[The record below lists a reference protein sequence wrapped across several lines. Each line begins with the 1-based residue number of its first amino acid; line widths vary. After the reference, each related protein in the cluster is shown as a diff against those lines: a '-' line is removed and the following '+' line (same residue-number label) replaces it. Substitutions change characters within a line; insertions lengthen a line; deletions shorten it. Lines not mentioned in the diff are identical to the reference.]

1 MDERTA
7 APLTD
12 EEVPSAQNAILLY
25 QLASEMTAPT
35 KIAREEQE
43 LKEKKGHRFPT
54 GAWHLRRATYVKKL
68 KEVTGPECDE

>member
-1 MDERTA
+1 M
-7 APLTD
+7 
-12 EEVPSAQNAILLY
+12 Y
-25 QLASEMTAPT
+25 QLASEMNAPT

-68 KEVTGPECDE
+68 KEVTGTECEE